1 MVSCLPTKTG
11 VKEEE
16 MEDTQSWDL
25 TSKENM
31 TLLCVPSVLKVAEYL
46 PVDGNE

>member
-1 MVSCLPTKTG
+1 
-11 VKEEE
+11 